1 MGHGARVGL
10 GAEIGGGGGGNK
22 PRPPSVP
29 LCAAIGESSK
39 DDCTSDGH
47 LQATIIPFVLSLPLR

>member
-10 GAEIGGGGGGNK
+10 GAEMGRGGGK
-22 PRPPSVP
+22 PRPPSVA

-47 LQATIIPFVLSLPLR
+47 LQATTIPFVLSLPLR